1 MAKDYNDLFDGDDDD
16 YLNGDMIE
24 PPSSPKTG
32 DNEDDADDLMQPP
45 GHVRRAVI
53 DDDDDNSLGTQWTY
67 FPELFCWEDLLAPS
81 THTLLCFPREI
92 LTVLNF
98 LNLCSVICVRCNF
111 FLTSRYWVDK
121 S

>member
-16 YLNGDMIE
+16 LNGDMIE

-67 FPELFCWEDLLAPS
+67 FPELFYWDDLLAPS
-81 THTLLCFPREI
+81 TQIYFAFFFQ
-92 LTVLNF
+92 TVLK
-98 LNLCSVICVRCNF
+98 V
-111 FLTSRYWVDK
+111 FLTYVLS
-121 S
+121 